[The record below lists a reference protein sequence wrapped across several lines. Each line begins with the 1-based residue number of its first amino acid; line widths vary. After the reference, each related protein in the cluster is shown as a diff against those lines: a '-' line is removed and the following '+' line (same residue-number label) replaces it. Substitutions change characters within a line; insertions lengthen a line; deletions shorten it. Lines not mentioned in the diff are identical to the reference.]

1 MLTSYYKWSK
11 FWLYQQ
17 LATQIDA
24 MLDSN
29 TSDVDPSMFPYG
41 LEKNDGV
48 VLECYHWFFR
58 VALDAIGIGEYFVID
73 TG

>member
-1 MLTSYYKWSK
+1 
-11 FWLYQQ
+11 
-17 LATQIDA
+17 